1 MNKGLAAYSNSNRG
15 GMTLS
20 QVRCPWKDYDSSCED
35 GVFFPMSP
43 VCGGSDWFNRPRLTI
58 QIYELKQI
66 LEKRN
71 LTPRRIDEI
80 KLSIRRMESYLA
92 QLAGDLGS
100 VPELAGKEYSAWVE
114 SLRNNAPVV

>member
-1 MNKGLAAYSNSNRG
+1 MNKGLAAYSNSNRDG
-15 GMTLS
+15 KTLA

-43 VCGGSDWFNRPRLTI
+43 VCGGSDWFNKPRLAI
-58 QIYELKQI
+58 QIRELNLLLTKP
-66 LEKRN
+66 E

-92 QLAGDLGS
+92 QLSGDLGS
-100 VPELAGKEYSAWVE
+100 VPELAGKEYLAWVE
-114 SLRNNAPVV
+114 SLRTNAPVV